1 LQQQWATD
9 LVLPIL
15 NDLTSK
21 GICAY
26 WFSGFYN
33 PSHKTYFE
41 QMKEWIKEYDANV
54 FYPMIIEILILQE
67 NNAKNIVVII
77 PNGADKDE
85 FENNKV
91 ARRNKLNIPQD
102 SFVILTVGSHTGLK
116 GHNESMA
123 FLRN

>member
-1 LQQQWATD
+1 
-9 LVLPIL
+9 VLPIL

-67 NNAKNIVVII
+67 RIM
-77 PNGADKDE
+77 
-85 FENNKV
+85 
-91 ARRNKLNIPQD
+91 
-102 SFVILTVGSHTGLK
+102 LK
-116 GHNESMA
+116 I
-123 FLRN
+123 

>member
-1 LQQQWATD
+1 
-9 LVLPIL
+9 VLPIL

-67 NNAKNIVVII
+67 RIM
-77 PNGADKDE
+77 
-85 FENNKV
+85 
-91 ARRNKLNIPQD
+91 
-102 SFVILTVGSHTGLK
+102 LK
-116 GHNESMA
+116 YSYNSKW
-123 FLRN
+123 R